1 MRPVNVMAAMTEVTA
16 ANDSVS
22 SFVFIASLLGIRGP
36 EGLGREGDL
45 CARRGFES
53 FIPR

>member
-1 MRPVNVMAAMTEVTA
+1 MPVNVMAAMTEVTA
-16 ANDSVS
+16 ANESVS

-36 EGLGREGDL
+36 EELGREGDCL
-45 CARRGFES
+45 PGEVWRS